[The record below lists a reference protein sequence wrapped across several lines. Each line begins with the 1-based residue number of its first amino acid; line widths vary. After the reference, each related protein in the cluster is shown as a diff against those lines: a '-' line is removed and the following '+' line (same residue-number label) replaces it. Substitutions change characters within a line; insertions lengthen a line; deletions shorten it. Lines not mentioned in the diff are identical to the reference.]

1 MIINIRKS
9 KIFTLDPSIR
19 FSKEYGLP
27 KDVWQEVW
35 RRYKLLDYSN
45 GDLRDYLF
53 LKYARNLSFPAM
65 GRWINRGEIYMITNP
80 LIKEGVEHVNSSIF
94 GNYEEY
100 VMNELVKPLKNGAT
114 TKAESI
120 IYIRIF

>member
-1 MIINIRKS
+1 MIIDISKS
-9 KIFTLDPSIR
+9 KLFTLEPSTR

-27 KDVWQEVW
+27 KDAWAEIW
-35 RRYKLLDYSN
+35 RRYKMLEYSN

-53 LKYARNLSFPAM
+53 LKYARNISYPAM
-65 GRWINRGEIYMITNP
+65 GRWITRGEVYIISKP
-80 LIKEGVEHVNSSIF
+80 LLAKGVIHVNSSIF

-114 TKAESI
+114 KKAESI
-120 IYIRIF
+120 L